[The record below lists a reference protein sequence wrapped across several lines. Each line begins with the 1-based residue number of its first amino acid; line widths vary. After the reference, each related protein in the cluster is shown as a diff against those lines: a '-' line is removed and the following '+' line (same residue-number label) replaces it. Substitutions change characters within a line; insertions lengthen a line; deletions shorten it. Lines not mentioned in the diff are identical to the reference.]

1 MKRREFVKRVPT
13 LTSGVLAGVSI
24 LSLDAC
30 GGVGYIVPARRVG
43 GLGVPAAVLE
53 EHRAIFVQA
62 PNMDRPIYLRLDEN
76 RPIALL
82 ASCTHRGCQPEPV
95 GPRLICPCHGSEF
108 SPTGAVTKG
117 PAEQPLTR
125 YEVSRDGADFVIHI
139 EAGR

>member
-13 LTSGVLAGVSI
+13 LTSGVLAGLSI

-30 GGVGYIVPARRVG
+30 GGVSYIVPARRVG

-53 EHRAIFVQA
+53 ERRAIFVQA
-62 PNMDRPIYLRLDEN
+62 PNMERPIYLRLAETG
-76 RPIALL
+76 PIALL

-95 GPRLICPCHGSEF
+95 GPLLICPCHGSEF
-108 SPTGAVTKG
+108 SSTGAVSKG